1 MAKTKK
7 SEIPEKF
14 ELTEKSEIPKIP
26 KRACFL
32 LNREEIPE
40 IPKLPPFQGLS
51 SCKPPRN
58 NVVKRESAPIS
69 KDLVGGVSKIALK
82 MSSEVGPT
90 SNSMTKIGMSHS
102 PPSSRRVRTHEPS
115 PKGLKVAGTSTLVE
129 LSEAG
134 KSPHS

>member
-14 ELTEKSEIPKIP
+14 ELPEKSKIPEIPKWTH
-26 KRACFL
+26 FL
-32 LNREEIPE
+32 LDHEEIPK
-40 IPKLPPFQGLS
+40 IPKLPPFQGFS
-51 SCKPPRN
+51 SCKPPQN

-82 MSSEVGPT
+82 MSSEAGPT
-90 SNSMTKIGMSHS
+90 SKSMTKIGMSHS
-102 PPSSRRVRTHEPS
+102 PPSTRRVRNHEPS
-115 PKGLKVAGTSTLVE
+115 PKGLEVAGTSTLAE
-129 LSEAG
+129 LLEAG

>member
-1 MAKTKK
+1 MAETKK
-7 SEIPEKF
+7 SKIPEKF
-14 ELTEKSEIPKIP
+14 ELPKKSEIPKIP
-26 KRACFL
+26 KQAHFL
-32 LNREEIPE
+32 LDREEIPK

-58 NVVKRESAPIS
+58 NLVKRESAPIS

-82 MSSEVGPT
+82 VSSEAGPT
-90 SNSMTKIGMSHS
+90 SESTTKIGMSHS
-102 PPSSRRVRTHEPS
+102 LPSSRRVRSREPS
-115 PKGLKVAGTSTLVE
+115 PKGLEVAGMSTLAE